1 MAHAPTL
8 FLLIGY
14 PGAGKTTTAKAIH
27 ELTGAV
33 HISSDATRTKM
44 FPHPTFSQTEHDEL
58 YKTLDRQTEAA
69 LREGK
74 DVIYD
79 ANLNRYRHRKEK
91 YEICER
97 TGAKAVLLWVQT
109 PRELAK
115 TRAVH
120 ESRSHLWPKEEAPQ
134 DMFERIAK
142 VIEPPRA
149 DEPHIDVDGTKVT
162 TEYMQN
168 LLMEKH

>member
-14 PGAGKTTTAKAIH
+14 PGAGKTTTAKVIH
-27 ELTGAV
+27 KLTGAK
-33 HISSDATRTKM
+33 HISSDEARTKM
-44 FPHPTFSQTEHDEL
+44 FPHPTFSQSEHDEL
-58 YKTLDRQTEAA
+58 YRMLDQQTEAA

-91 YEICER
+91 YDICER
-97 TGAKAVLLWVQT
+97 TGAKAVLLWLHF

-115 TRAVH
+115 IRAVH
-120 ESRSHLWPKEEAPQ
+120 ESRSRLWPKEEAPH
-134 DMFERIAK
+134 DMFERIVK

-149 DEPHIDVDGTKVT
+149 DEPYIEVDGTKVNA
-162 TEYMQN
+162 EYIQR
-168 LLMEKH
+168 LLADTL